1 MEFYLLEIL
10 SQTSFPVLS
19 HGQQMYLLLHF
30 GMILM
35 SEMVDKFYLDSLTT
49 KHFLTKLE
57 PPLMMLLMMT
67 YSTQHSYSLPLGIG
81 FLSST
86 EIQA

>member
-1 MEFYLLEIL
+1 MEFYLSEIL

-35 SEMVDKFYLDSLTT
+35 SEMVDKFYLD
-49 KHFLTKLE
+49 FLTMMLSLIKLA
-57 PPLMMLLMMT
+57 PPLMMLLMMI
-67 YSTQHSYSLPLGIG
+67 SLQDFYSLPLGVG
-81 FLSST
+81 FLNSL